1 MRNIHFLVPILMLA
15 MCHVAAS
22 PSSAPEGSKAPARS
36 ALKLKSVE
44 LDNKFTIQV
53 PDYFTVHQ
61 ISDRIAAAPTY
72 SFSAAEPHYTTI
84 QVSVLPYSSVIPIN
98 EKTRLFK
105 LPIGVNGSP
114 LLTAYFKIREDQY
127 VYYGWSVSDQAYEC
141 TTNSPCPHPTPRQ
154 SRYMTQYAFAV
165 FDKPNNSVVEFTGI
179 VFGPS
184 KKVAGFKGDGKLLR
198 DVIVPSLT
206 SIH

>member
-1 MRNIHFLVPILMLA
+1 MFQQQPGWRQASVYFLIDVSVASPPDSGSALGQVSSLQQNVVGYLECPVTRMRNIDVLVPILMLA

-22 PSSAPEGSKAPARS
+22 QSSAPAGSKAPARS

-44 LDNKFTIQV
+44 LDNKYTIQI

-72 SFSAAEPHYTTI
+72 SFSAAQPH
-84 QVSVLPYSSVIPIN
+84 
-98 EKTRLFK
+98 
-105 LPIGVNGSP
+105 
-114 LLTAYFKIREDQY
+114 
-127 VYYGWSVSDQAYEC
+127 
-141 TTNSPCPHPTPRQ
+141 
-154 SRYMTQYAFAV
+154 
-165 FDKPNNSVVEFTGI
+165 NSVVEFTEI
-179 VFGPS
+179 HFGPS
-184 KKVAGFKGDGKLLR
+184 KKVTGFQGDGKLLR